1 MKKKKKTKIII
12 VLFLVLFLFI
22 GITYAYA
29 ANQQNTATNVVTVGK
44 VSIELINDDI
54 PSGSAISAGQPVP
67 KTVEVEN
74 KGYYPAFVRLKLK
87 MNWTG
92 SENIDYTKLTA
103 DAIIPNCQSDWVR
116 GEGEDPEYAYYY
128 YQHSLA
134 AGDKVTFMDDYQ
146 ISEEKIL
153 EVLKDYHGDR
163 FSVDGKITVQAEAVQ
178 SDYFVEPLK
187 INGNG
192 EIINWEGI
200 SFVGF
205 QEDDATP
212 IPAVSGGA
220 VSGSAVSGA
229 AVDFVGSAG
238 NFVSFKDGDDL
249 FLNMKGMMPGQTVDQ
264 QVTITNVMSND
275 TIRVY
280 LYAQF
285 PESSNTEEDKALLE
299 NLHVIVTEE
308 KKRRILYEG
317 NLLNQPSEGRI
328 PLGEYAPGDVANLN
342 ISLMLDPK
350 WNIGARQTKI
360 QWVFTTESEANPT
373 AQPVVTAIPD
383 NPSPVTNKPEIP
395 KVTQEPEPTKAV
407 VTTPPKPTNTPEA
420 VEPSDPPVV
429 TEPAT
434 REPEKTPKPT
444 ETPMVT
450 KQPQTPEPTQE
461 PVPTPDPGIVILA
474 SENPV
479 VTEEP
484 PDESTPAP
492 TDYKES
498 QVKRETVP
506 KPKIKEVRATKT
518 GDATPIVFW
527 MVLCVGSF
535 LGMIGMGSSLLRTKK
550 K

>member
-12 VLFLVLFLFI
+12 VLFLVLFLSI

-74 KGYYPAFVRLKLK
+74 KGNYPAFVRLKLK

-116 GEGEDPEYAYYY
+116 GEGEDHEYAYYY
-128 YQHSLA
+128 YQYSLA

-163 FSVDGKITVQAEAVQ
+163 FSVDGKMTVQAEAVQ
-178 SDYFVEPLK
+178 SDYFVEPLEK
-187 INGNG
+187 NPNG
-192 EIINWEGI
+192 EIINWKGI

-205 QEDDATP
+205 QEDNATP
-212 IPAVSGGA
+212 IPTASGGA
-220 VSGSAVSGA
+220 VSGSSVE
-229 AVDFVGSAG
+229 FVGSAG

-249 FLNMKGMMPGQTVDQ
+249 FRNMKGMMPGQTVDQ
-264 QVTITNVMSND
+264 NITITNVQTND

-280 LYAQF
+280 LYAQL
-285 PESSNTEEDKALLE
+285 PELCSEEDRELLKY
-299 NLHVIVTEE
+299 LHVTVTEE
-308 KKRRILYEG
+308 KKRGVLYDG
-317 NLLNQPSEGRI
+317 ILLNQPSEGRI

-342 ISLMLDPK
+342 ISLKLDPE
-350 WNIGARQTKI
+350 WNKGSSHTKI
-360 QWVFTTESEANPT
+360 QWVFTTESEAIPTKKPSDPGPVNPGR
-373 AQPVVTAIPD
+373 
-383 NPSPVTNKPEIP
+383 PSTPN
-395 KVTQEPEPTKAV
+395 VTQKPEPTKV
-407 VTTPPKPTNTPEA
+407 VETTPPEKPTTTPQE
-420 VEPSDPPVV
+420 VGPSEQPVV

-434 REPEKTPKPT
+434 MEPATMEPEKTPKPT
-444 ETPMVT
+444 KTPVVT
-450 KQPQTPEPTQE
+450 KQPEEPTTEPTKE

-484 PDESTPAP
+484 PDDNT
-492 TDYKES
+492 
-498 QVKRETVP
+498 P
-506 KPKIKEVRATKT
+506 KPTEYKASKVEKKDEPKPNLKEVHATKT
-518 GDATPIVFW
+518 GDASPIVFW
-527 MVLCVGSF
+527 MVLCIGSF
-535 LGMIGMGSSLLRTKK
+535 VGMIGIGKSLLSSNKK
-550 K
+550 